1 MSALALTPP
10 SAIERAWSQA
20 LRLVWLGLIWGL
32 PCLLI
37 LVPLVS
43 FLLYGF
49 WTVEDNAILRQFS
62 LANYVEFITN
72 ETYTR
77 VFVTTLFLAFRVML
91 ITILLGYPVACF
103 LAGLQGRIRYY
114 LVLALIVP
122 LLMSYIIK
130 IYAMRGILGPNGLL
144 NKALIFVGILDQ
156 PSDLFLFNL
165 NAVLITMSVIMLPFM
180 ILPVFIAL
188 ERIPRSLIDASADL
202 GATPWQTFRRVTLPM
217 SLPGAVIGAM
227 FCFILA
233 LGDFL
238 APELVGGT
246 QGFTF
251 GRLVFSQFG
260 MAFNWPLGAAL
271 SVVLLA
277 AALCVIALA
286 GRIANPRWL
295 RP

>member
-1 MSALALTPP
+1 MTDLALTPP
-10 SAIERAWSQA
+10 SPAERAQSLA
-20 LRLVWLGLIWGL
+20 LRLVWLGLIYGL
-32 PCLLI
+32 PALFI

-49 WTVEDNAILRQFS
+49 WVVEDNVIVRRFT
-62 LANYVEFITN
+62 LANYLEFVTN
-72 ETYTR
+72 DTYTR

-91 ITILLGYPVACF
+91 INLLLGYPVAYF
-103 LAGLQGRIRYY
+103 LSTVRGRARYY

-130 IYAMRGILGPNGLL
+130 IYAMRGILGSSGLL
-144 NKALIFVGILDQ
+144 NQALIFLGILDQ
-156 PSDLFLFNL
+156 PSDLFLFNM

-188 ERIPRSLIDASADL
+188 ERIPKSLRDASADL

-233 LGDFL
+233 TGDFL

-271 SVVLLA
+271 SVILLI
-277 AALCVIALA
+277 AALCVIGLA
-286 GRIANPRWL
+286 GRIANPRWM

>member
-1 MSALALTPP
+1 
-10 SAIERAWSQA
+10 
-20 LRLVWLGLIWGL
+20 
-32 PCLLI
+32 
-37 LVPLVS
+37 
-43 FLLYGF
+43 
-49 WTVEDNAILRQFS
+49 
-62 LANYVEFITN
+62 
-72 ETYTR
+72 
-77 VFVTTLFLAFRVML
+77 
-91 ITILLGYPVACF
+91 
-103 LAGLQGRIRYY
+103 
-114 LVLALIVP
+114 
-122 LLMSYIIK
+122 
-130 IYAMRGILGPNGLL
+130 MRGILGPSGLL
-144 NKALIFVGILDQ
+144 NQALIFAGILDR

-188 ERIPRSLIDASADL
+188 ERIPKSLLDASADL

-233 LGDFL
+233 TGDFL

-271 SVVLLA
+271 SVVLLI
-277 AALCVIALA
+277 AALVVIALA
-286 GRIANPRWL
+286 GRIANPRWM
-295 RP
+295 RR